1 MAAIL
6 IDARVQFGLARMRA
20 SAQRRTLADAAA
32 QVEVDIELLD
42 AELRA
47 AMSTG
52 QGFDDDRSPLPNCRC
67 VVAPHDDDGRV
78 IEP

>member
-6 IDARVQFGLARMRA
+6 IDARVQFGLARMKA
-20 SAQRRTLADAAA
+20 SAARQALADGAA

-52 QGFDDDRSPLPNCRC
+52 QGFDM
-67 VVAPHDDDGRV
+67 DGRV